1 MVVTT
6 TINIKHGGRY
16 DRVGCRAL
24 RCSTEDVA
32 RKAMLIV
39 SWNVAG
45 LKPALNKIVSD
56 YAPPAP
62 SSSRKKP
69 ASDGGGS
76 HAAISNYLSLHGSP
90 AILCLQEHKIPP
102 SQLSSRSEPHRCSSL
117 PGYESFWSCA
127 TLPGCKGFNGVVT
140 YVREGLVAGASS
152 SPLGDPDL
160 DGQGRCVMTDHGR
173 FVVFNV
179 YVPMHRTREAL
190 VRKMKVL
197 RALGRAMDRQR
208 ALGKRVILV
217 GDMNLKVDKR
227 DVVRC
232 ARVVQIDRILA
243 EAAADGE
250 GNSSGDEPPSFP
262 RWKRDVVRNWDRI
275 VSALGTIEAV
285 PRRTTNPTTKE
296 TFDRFRARVRLG
308 ESQYVNLGQHEDT
321 PEEALGCYGLSEVSY
336 DDPSS
341 GESVVIRNRN
351 ALSVDVLA
359 ELMNKVCNARWDA
372 ETVRTVGDSDEVG
385 INPACPA
392 HCWMR
397 SLLDGDGPGKGGGTK
412 MVDVFRSFYPTAE
425 GRFTCWHQMK
435 GLRYSNEGTRI
446 DYALVDEC
454 LMDMVEPKGE
464 RGLRCG
470 PSRDGDCKGAGTGRT
485 DLDPLG
491 DAAALSATTASGL
504 FEGGGYGGGIATA
517 PRRALDSQFLG
528 GPHTGIVYTPPSYSD
543 HVAISLLMK
552 EGFGEEYCKTA
563 DGGGLELGTD
573 PETKKAQP
581 HKKQRSIASFFGSGA
596 KAANSNAGEKKRK
609 QPTTSGLKGANPKKD
624 KKSLHSFF
632 GKQNT
637 GGNK

>member
-1 MVVTT
+1 
-6 TINIKHGGRY
+6 
-16 DRVGCRAL
+16 
-24 RCSTEDVA
+24 
-32 RKAMLIV
+32 MLII

-56 YAPPAP
+56 YAPPPAP

-69 ASDGGGS
+69 SSADGGGS
-76 HAAISNYLSLHGSP
+76 HAAVSNYLARHGSP

-102 SQLSSRSEPHRCSSL
+102 SQLSSRSEPHRCSSV

-127 TLPGCKGFNGVVT
+127 TLPGCRGFNGVVT
-140 YVREGLVAGASS
+140 YVKEGLVSGASS
-152 SPLGDPDL
+152 TPLGDPDL

-179 YVPMHRTREAL
+179 YVPMHRDREAL
-190 VRKMKVL
+190 VRKMRVL
-197 RALGRAMDRQR
+197 RALGNAMDRQR
-208 ALGKRVILV
+208 ALGKKVILV
-217 GDMNLKVDKR
+217 GDMNLKADKR
-227 DVVRC
+227 DVVRR
-232 ARVVQIDRILA
+232 ARVVEVDRILA
-243 EAAADGE
+243 EAADRDDGDGPAGGE
-250 GNSSGDEPPSFP
+250 PSEPPSFP
-262 RWKRDVVRNWDRI
+262 QWKRDVVRNWDRI

-285 PRRTTNPTTKE
+285 PRKTTNPTTKE

-308 ESQYVNLGQHEDT
+308 PGGSQYVSLGQHEDT

-359 ELMNKVCNARWDA
+359 ELMNKVCGARWDD
-372 ETVRTVGDSDEVG
+372 ETVRAVGDSDSAG

-392 HCWMR
+392 HRWMR
-397 SLLDGDGPGKGGGTK
+397 CLLDGDGGGGAGKGEGRR
-412 MVDVFRSFYPTAE
+412 MVDVFRNFYPKAE

-435 GLRYSNEGTRI
+435 GLSK
-446 DYALVDEC
+446 DE
-454 LMDMVEPKGE
+454 
-464 RGLRCG
+464 
-470 PSRDGDCKGAGTGRT
+470 GAGATGRT
-485 DLDPLG
+485 DLDELG

-504 FEGGGYGGGIATA
+504 FEGGGYGGGGIATA
-517 PRRALDSQFLG
+517 TRRALDSQFLG

-543 HVAISLLMK
+543 HVAISLLMR
-552 EGFGEEYCKTA
+552 EGFGGEYCRTA
-563 DGGGLELGTD
+563 GGGALELGTD

-581 HKKQRSIASFFGSGA
+581 HKRQRSIASFFGSTA
-596 KAANSNAGEKKRK
+596 KAANSAGEKKRK
-609 QPTTSGLKGANPKKD
+609 QPTASGSKGANPKKD

-637 GGNK
+637 GSKK